1 MRNTSK
7 PKLPPTNNNNNK
19 RANSHTR
26 IQPQQRGYYYSSAN
40 TQRRLQNKLNSN
52 NNNNTNSKIEID
64 ASSSSSS
71 YHVTNIP
78 LKRKWENEL
87 ELYNKNNKLII
98 YLDNQKTKLGFI
110 LSLFKTLNNII
121 SDTIIK
127 KKIKI
132 YEVNRK
138 LQNDRIKKE
147 KEDYEFQRNLS
158 QQIDNALIKANQA
171 LESIK
176 YIHKQLPKIKLN
188 ITDTSSKVIPPLS
201 KPKDGSTL
209 SDVIEKCQDKFN
221 TNIQINNNNM
231 NKYFTTFTRNKNV
244 INIIKEKNRRLK
256 QKHKN
261 TLNSIF
267 DTIYHNKIKHSMD
280 IDDDNSSNN
289 NDTNVNNVIKVSSLL
304 ISSLFMNLY
313 MKVFCNV
320 ERNEHDN
327 AVEKLYHLFSLWV
340 IVTHMKQL
348 FDNNNNNEQCD
359 DNNTFN
365 YNLNVTNIFGYKCNW
380 DSILQPHESYFIKGF
395 IYKQLHLYFDML
407 NKNCLSSNEKEIFND
422 DFYKMYHTLSKV
434 EKIKCINYIMNHIHN
449 NNNNSN
455 NNKDNTS
462 KEELNLFRNIESI
475 FKNNGYYC
483 CNICKQ

>member
-7 PKLPPTNNNNNK
+7 PKLPPTNNNSK
-19 RANSHTR
+19 RSNSHTR
-26 IQPQQRGYYYSSAN
+26 IQPQPRGYYYSSAN
-40 TQRRLQNKLNSN
+40 TQRRLQNKLNSA
-52 NNNNTNSKIEID
+52 NNNNTANSKIEID
-64 ASSSSSS
+64 ASSS
-71 YHVTNIP
+71 YAMNIP
-78 LKRKWENEL
+78 LKLKWENEL

-98 YLDNQKTKLGFI
+98 YLDNQKTKLGFV

-121 SDTIIK
+121 SDTIVK

-188 ITDTSSKVIPPLS
+188 ITDSSSKAMPPLS
-201 KPKDGSTL
+201 KPKDSSTL
-209 SDVIEKCQDKFN
+209 TDVIEKCQDKFN
-221 TNIQINNNNM
+221 THIQINNNNM
-231 NKYFTTFTRNKNV
+231 NRYFSTFTRNKNA
-244 INIIKEKNRRLK
+244 INVIKEKNRRLK
-256 QKHKN
+256 QKHKG

-267 DTIYHNKIKHSMD
+267 DTIYHSKIKHSMD
-280 IDDDNSSNN
+280 IDDDADSNAS
-289 NDTNVNNVIKVSSLL
+289 NDKNVNNVIKASSLL

-313 MKVFCNV
+313 MKVFCSS
-320 ERNEHDN
+320 ERNEHEN

-348 FDNNNNNEQCD
+348 FENDEQRD
-359 DNNTFN
+359 SAFGS
-365 YNLNVTNIFGYKCNW
+365 NLNVTNIFGHKCNW
-380 DSILQPHESYFIKGF
+380 DAVLQPYESYFMKGF
-395 IYKQLHLYFDML
+395 IHKQLHLYFDML

-422 DFYKMYHTLSKV
+422 DFYKLYHTLSKV
-434 EKIKCINYIMNHIHN
+434 EKIKCINYIMHHIHN
-449 NNNNSN
+449 NTNNS
-455 NNKDNTS
+455 NKDNTS